1 MHGIIIETSP
11 RPTHEPRILDIFD
24 QRRAHDKRIGLAN
37 DARQAPAFGEVDRLL
52 QTAGA
57 DVDGGGLVG
66 DGEEEDGVDVLFGGE
81 EDADFGAEGGE
92 EDGAGAGEAVDFV
105 EDGVD
110 EVVHFYGV
118 GVHGEILGFGA
129 HGVFWGGGW
138 VRGYGHFCLGGM
150 VPSGGLTDFH
160 GKTDRLGQLHEKVF

>member
-1 MHGIIIETSP
+1 MA
-11 RPTHEPRILDIFD
+11 D
-24 QRRAHDKRIGLAN
+24 
-37 DARQAPAFGEVDRLL
+37 DARQAPAFGEMDRLL
-52 QTAGA
+52 ETAGA

-66 DGEEEDGVDVLFGGE
+66 DGEEEDGVDALFGGE

-118 GVHGEILGFGA
+118 GVHCEILSFGA
-129 HGVFWGGGW
+129 HGVFWGGIW
-138 VRGYGHFCLGGM
+138 VRVYRRFCWGG
-150 VPSGGLTDFH
+150 VVSSAGLTDFH
-160 GKTDRLGQLHEKVF
+160 EKIDRLGQLQEKVF

>member
-1 MHGIIIETSP
+1 MA
-11 RPTHEPRILDIFD
+11 D
-24 QRRAHDKRIGLAN
+24 
-37 DARQAPAFGEVDRLL
+37 DARQAPAFGEMDRLL

-66 DGEEEDGVDVLFGGE
+66 DGKEEDGIDVLFGGE

-92 EDGAGAGEAVDFV
+92 EDGAGPGEAVDFV

-118 GVHGEILGFGA
+118 GVHCEILGFGA
-129 HGVFWGGGW
+129 HGVFWGRLVQGLWAFWFGGDGVKRW
-138 VRGYGHFCLGGM
+138 TH
-150 VPSGGLTDFH
+150 
-160 GKTDRLGQLHEKVF
+160 

>member
-1 MHGIIIETSP
+1 MHRIIIKTSP

-24 QRRAHDKRIGLAN
+24 QRRAHDKRISLAD
-37 DARQAPAFGEVDRLL
+37 DARQAPAFCEMDRLL
-52 QTAGA
+52 ETAGA

-92 EDGAGAGEAVDFV
+92 EDGAGPGEAVDSI

-110 EVVHFYGV
+110 EVVQFDGV
-118 GVHGEILGFGA
+118 GVHCEICSFGA

-138 VRGYGHFCLGGM
+138 VRVCWRFWVWGAM
-150 VPSGGLTDFH
+150 VPKRWTH
-160 GKTDRLGQLHEKVF
+160 